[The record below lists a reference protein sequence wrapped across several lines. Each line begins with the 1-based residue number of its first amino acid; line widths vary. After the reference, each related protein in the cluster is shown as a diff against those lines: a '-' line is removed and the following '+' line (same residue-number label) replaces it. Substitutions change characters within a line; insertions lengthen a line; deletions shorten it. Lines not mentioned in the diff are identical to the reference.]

1 MLWPCQRHR
10 SSSYYIELQTEIS
23 TKIKKLT
30 EIHSDI
36 ATRYAEIM
44 VKVDY
49 VNVSPPVA
57 RLSQSMGMPQPRSKY
72 QPNPTFLEQG
82 SNKDGSKPWY
92 TTASDLMSKSDITI
106 ITE

>member
-1 MLWPCQRHR
+1 MK
-10 SSSYYIELQTEIS
+10 LQTGIS
-23 TKIKKLT
+23 TKITKLT

-36 ATRYAEIM
+36 ATQYAEIM

-49 VNVSPPVA
+49 VNVSPLVA

-82 SNKDGSKPWY
+82 SNKARSNPWY
-92 TTASDLMSKSDITI
+92 TTASDLMS
-106 ITE
+106 ERRPLYVVH